1 MSLAPNPAKDIL
13 TVTVPENGFDPLT
26 LEIFDL
32 TGKMVQRQS
41 WPGSQKTAAIAVE
54 SLTTGAYV
62 IRCTAEDA
70 APLVKKF
77 IKL

>member
-1 MSLAPNPAKDIL
+1 
-13 TVTVPENGFDPLT
+13 
-26 LEIFDL
+26 
-32 TGKMVQRQS
+32 MVQRQS